1 MAHYRVRLATTGTA
15 SPGAR
20 AALLASPSAPPGPYL
35 TMETAHELNTHQVE
49 DDHWWYRGRRRV
61 LDRVIGSLDL
71 PPGAQILDAGCGS
84 GRNMLELA
92 RLGEVTGIELSPASV
107 AVARARDVGEVIE
120 GSVEELP
127 FEDDSFDFAV
137 CLDVIEHL
145 DRDRQTLREL
155 RRVIR
160 PGGRLLITVPAYP
173 SLWSSHDVVNHHR
186 RRYTR
191 ASLLAAASESGW
203 EATRTT
209 HFNALL
215 LPAAMAYRWWERLSH
230 QPLGER
236 SSDLER
242 TPPWLNRILRFPLQ
256 AEGALIAHGGRI
268 PFGLSLLVVLR

>member
-1 MAHYRVRLATTGTA
+1 MV
-15 SPGAR
+15 
-20 AALLASPSAPPGPYL
+20 
-35 TMETAHELNTHQVE
+35 
-49 DDHWWYRGRRRV
+49 
-61 LDRVIGSLDL
+61 
-71 PPGAQILDAGCGS
+71 
-84 GRNMLELA
+84 ELA
-92 RLGEVTGIELSPASV
+92 RLGEVTGVELSPASV
-107 AVARARDVGEVIE
+107 AVARSRGVGDVVE

-127 FEDDSFDFAV
+127 FDDDSFDFAV

-145 DRDRQTLREL
+145 DNDLQTLREL

-160 PGGRLLITVPAYP
+160 PGGRLLVTVPAYP

-191 ASLLAAASESGW
+191 ASLLDVAQAGGW

-215 LPAAMAYRWWERLSH
+215 LPAAMAYRWWERLSR

-242 TPPWLNRILRFPLQ
+242 TPPWLNRVLRVPLQ
-256 AEGALIAHGGRI
+256 AEAVLIARGGRI